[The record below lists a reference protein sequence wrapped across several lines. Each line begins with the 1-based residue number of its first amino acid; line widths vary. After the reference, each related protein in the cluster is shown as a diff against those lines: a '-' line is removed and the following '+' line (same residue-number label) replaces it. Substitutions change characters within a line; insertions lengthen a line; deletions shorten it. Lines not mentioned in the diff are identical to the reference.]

1 MVFLSKFR
9 LSLSLVAHELILEL
23 IHEQKKTATA
33 CRRCKFWWGGREAV
47 PLVCCTK
54 EPMNY
59 G

>member
-1 MVFLSKFR
+1 
-9 LSLSLVAHELILEL
+9 LSLVAHELILEL